1 MAQMPANVRI
11 SAQFPFPSTVQGSA
25 PITLT
30 KLNGVF
36 TVGFNI
42 SGLGI
47 QTPLPASYATDYVIV
62 WDSIGNTFF
71 RMPLSG
77 FVPLNGLVETVPV
90 VVNFNAGN
98 TDTQIAVALP
108 PGYTRYRVIDVTIC
122 NASQTLTTSTW
133 GLFSAAAAG
142 GLTYVGAGSANTV
155 SSTADSTANNSQFVN
170 AGATN
175 AISTVVGFPN
185 VFFRVGT
192 AQGAAAT
199 GQVIVRVQPLP

>member
-1 MAQMPANVRI
+1 MPNMPANVRI
-11 SAQFPFPSTVQGSA
+11 SAQFPFPSTMQGAA

-77 FVPLNGLVETVPV
+77 FVPLAAQIETVPV

-108 PGYTRYRVIDVTIC
+108 PGYTRYKVSKVTIC
-122 NASQTLTTSTW
+122 NASQTLTTATA
-133 GLFSAAAAG
+133 GLFTQAAG
-142 GLTYVGAGSANTV
+142 AGVAIVTAASAITV
-155 SSTADSTANNSQFVN
+155 ATAADNTANNTQDMTVNN
-170 AGATN
+170 AGT
-175 AISTVVGFPN
+175 IDYN
-185 VFFRVGT
+185 VTPLFFRVGT

-199 GQVIVRVQPLP
+199 ATVILTVTPLP